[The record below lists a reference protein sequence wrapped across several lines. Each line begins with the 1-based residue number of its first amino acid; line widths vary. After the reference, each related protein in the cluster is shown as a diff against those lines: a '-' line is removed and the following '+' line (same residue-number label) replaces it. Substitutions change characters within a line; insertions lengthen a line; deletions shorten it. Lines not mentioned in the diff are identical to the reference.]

1 MSPHTGSPK
10 TDKPKNKDVK
20 VRFDEEGHELLIEFC
35 EKNNLTRTE
44 VIREAVAEYLKKHEK
59 K

>member
-1 MSPHTGSPK
+1 MSPRTGRPK